1 MGNHSNP
8 PSSSRS
14 EPNLPGWNFDEN
26 KSRNTILDT
35 LCLIIVG
42 EIISVLASNLFSW
55 AVTIVTI
62 IEVFLFAV
70 LAFLARKNP
79 YPSILSAL
87 FLFIIISIISA
98 GLKPTYLGGS
108 IIIKIFILIYLVRS
122 IPDARELQALKRSHQ
137 NSK

>member
-1 MGNHSNP
+1 MGNHNSP
-8 PSSSRS
+8 PLSARS
-14 EPNLPGWNFDEN
+14 GPNLPGWKPDEN

-55 AVTIVTI
+55 AVTIATI
-62 IEVFLFAV
+62 IEVLLFAV
-70 LAFLARKNP
+70 LALLARKNP

-87 FLFIIISIISA
+87 FLFIIISIVSA

-108 IIIKIFILIYLVRS
+108 IIIKIFILIYLVRA
-122 IPDARELQALKRSHQ
+122 IPDARELQALKRSPR
-137 NSK
+137 KEK